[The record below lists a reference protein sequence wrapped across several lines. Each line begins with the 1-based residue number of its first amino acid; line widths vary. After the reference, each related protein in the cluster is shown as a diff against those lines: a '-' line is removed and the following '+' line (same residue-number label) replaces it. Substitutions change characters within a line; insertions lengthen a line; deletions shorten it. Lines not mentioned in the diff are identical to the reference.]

1 MIFCYNQRVKISI
14 DTSSFSFR
22 FIGTWLA
29 IISIVVFL
37 FVYKIAGLGV
47 LLIAL
52 LLIIQKYKYL
62 IPKKSTRVSEQVE
75 KTLKSLSLDYQ
86 KIQGGFSTKTV
97 QIKVVNYGL
106 LTALQFKFEKVYTI
120 QGKYL
125 AEAVVKY
132 QRYI

>member
-1 MIFCYNQRVKISI
+1 M
-14 DTSSFSFR
+14 
-22 FIGTWLA
+22 
-29 IISIVVFL
+29 
-37 FVYKIAGLGV
+37 
-47 LLIAL
+47 
-52 LLIIQKYKYL
+52 IIQKYKYL

-75 KTLKSLSLDYQ
+75 KILKSLSLSYQ

-106 LTALQFKFEKVYTI
+106 FTILRFKFEKVYTV

-125 AEAVVKY
+125 TEAVVKY

>member
-1 MIFCYNQRVKISI
+1 MKIVI
-14 DTSSFSFR
+14 DTSSFSFS
-22 FIGTWLA
+22 FIGIWLA
-29 IISIVVFL
+29 IISVVVFL
-37 FVYKIAGLGV
+37 LLCKIAGLII
-47 LLIAL
+47 LLIAI

-75 KTLKSLSLDYQ
+75 KILKSLSLSYQ

-106 LTALQFKFEKVYTI
+106 FTILRFKFEKVYTV

-125 AEAVVKY
+125 TEAVVKY

>member
-1 MIFCYNQRVKISI
+1 MKIAI

-22 FIGTWLA
+22 FLGIWFA
-29 IISIVVFL
+29 IISIVAFL
-37 FVYKIAGLGV
+37 LLCKIAGFII
-47 LLIAL
+47 LLIAI
-52 LLIIQKYKYL
+52 LLITQRYKYL
-62 IPKKSTRVSEQVE
+62 IPKKTTRVLEQVE
-75 KTLKSLSLDYQ
+75 KTLKSLSLSYQ

-106 LTALQFKFEKVYTI
+106 FTILRFKFEKVYTV

-125 AEAVVKY
+125 TEAVVKY

>member
-52 LLIIQKYKYL
+52 LLIIKKYKYL

>member
-22 FIGTWLA
+22 FMGIWLA

-106 LTALQFKFEKVYTI
+106 FTALQFKFEKVYTI

>member
-1 MIFCYNQRVKISI
+1 MKIVI
-14 DTSSFSFR
+14 DTSSFSFS
-22 FIGTWLA
+22 FIGIWLA
-29 IISIVVFL
+29 IISVVVFL
-37 FVYKIAGLGV
+37 LLCKIAGLII
-47 LLIAL
+47 LLIAI

-75 KTLKSLSLDYQ
+75 KILKSLSLSYQ

-106 LTALQFKFEKVYTI
+106 FTILRFKFEKVYTV

-132 QRYI
+132 QRYT